1 MIDLKGIAGYNG
13 NFLYKKEATP
23 NDVNQRTEFKKLIG
37 GEVDKISGFQQVSE
51 IKRGD
56 TVENIVGSNKD
67 FIMYDFFGKIIKLE
81 LFIGINVDETL

>member
-13 NFLYKKEATP
+13 NFSYKKEATQ

-37 GEVDKISGFQQVSE
+37 GEVDKISDFQQVSE
-51 IKRGD
+51 IERGD

-67 FIMYDFFGKIIKLE
+67 FIMYDFLE
-81 LFIGINVDETL
+81 R